1 MNGGA
6 PAVVG
11 SVWLNADT
19 LGALENDLT
28 ILKIQL
34 GNVFFRGV
42 TTRNCALQPKKKK
55 NIYKLRISVMTRR
68 FLTMLYAVN
77 LRKTAYFSFYNQ
89 LFRHNYIANFR

>member
-42 TTRNCALQPKKKK
+42 TTRNRTLQPTKMFQIK
-55 NIYKLRISVMTRR
+55 NFTEDDK
-68 FLTMLYAVN
+68 
-77 LRKTAYFSFYNQ
+77 
-89 LFRHNYIANFR
+89 NF

>member
-19 LGALENDLT
+19 LGAFENDLT

-42 TTRNCALQPKKKK
+42 TTRNCALQPKKKIFQIK
-55 NIYKLRISVMTRR
+55 N
-68 FLTMLYAVN
+68 
-77 LRKTAYFSFYNQ
+77 FSDDETIFNNVVGWKQ
-89 LFRHNYIANFR
+89 NALASITSS